1 VLDFD
6 GVFITQVSPYSGVS
20 ISFGP
25 LIDQPY
31 QARGQSLL
39 LYSTYQT
46 EPYNSLRMYAALF
59 WGETEPNLPPQPFSL
74 LLPADGDT
82 AVRPVPLDWQDASD
96 PNPSDQVAYAA
107 YLSPSEQFVP
117 ESTLVVGDLTSSHSL
132 AWPEWDGLV
141 YWWKVRAQDSWGQ
154 IRWSNQ
160 TFSFR
165 LENYGDVN
173 NDGSID
179 LEDAVF
185 ILNYVLRGGPSPEPL
200 ASGDV
205 DGDCE
210 VDLGDVVY
218 LLNYL
223 FKGGSNPVLG
233 CA

>member
-1 VLDFD
+1 MNPRITDEQRARLFANGEARAAGHATDLLPVVRLFTPDAHATWLLASLD
-6 GVFITQVSPYSGVS
+6 
-20 ISFGP
+20 
-25 LIDQPY
+25 
-31 QARGQSLL
+31 
-39 LYSTYQT
+39 
-46 EPYNSLRMYAALF
+46 
-59 WGETEPNLPPQPFSL
+59 
-74 LLPADGDT
+74 PADGDT

-96 PNPSDQVAYAA
+96 PNPSDQVTYDAYV
-107 YLSPSEQFVP
+107 SPSQQFLP

-132 AWPEWDGLV
+132 AWPEWDGLT

-154 IRWSNQ
+154 ITWSNQ

-179 LEDAVF
+179 VEDAVF

-205 DGDCE
+205 NGDCQ
-210 VDLGDVVY
+210 VDLGVVVY